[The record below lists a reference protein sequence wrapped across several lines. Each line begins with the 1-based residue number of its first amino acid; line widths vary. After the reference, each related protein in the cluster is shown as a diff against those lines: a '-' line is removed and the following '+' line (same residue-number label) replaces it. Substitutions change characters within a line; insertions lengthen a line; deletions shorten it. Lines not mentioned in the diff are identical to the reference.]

1 MKAHI
6 GVDSKSRLV
15 HSFVATSANVHDSRV
30 LPDLL
35 HGDEPVSGVIRR
47 TAGRPK

>member
-15 HSFVATSANVHDSRV
+15 HSFVAKPANVHDSRV

-35 HGDEPVSGVIRR
+35 HGDELVYGAIRR
-47 TAGRPK
+47 TVVKPP